1 MNNRHTNGILLMVA
15 FTILAPLL
23 DMSSKLATTTVPVG
37 EITTARFVVQL
48 LCMIPISLALR
59 LPLAASASDIGLTLL
74 RALFLIGSTFCFI
87 AGVAVMPIADALAI
101 VFVMPFIL
109 MFMGWAFFGN
119 RVGPRRIWAS
129 VVGFGGALLVIQPS
143 IAHWGLVALYPL
155 GTAFLF
161 AFYEILTQ
169 ALAPRMHPVTMQLH
183 TSIAGSLITLLLL
196 YLAQGSGIAALDPVL
211 PHGLSWLWLAGVGFW
226 AAVSHL
232 CMTYALKFTPASTLA
247 PLHYLEIVVAVIIGY
262 FVWGTFPNL
271 STWAGIAVIV
281 GSGLYIIHRE
291 HITAGQD
298 PAKPPPMP
306 STAI

>member
-1 MNNRHTNGILLMVA
+1 MTNHPSRGILLMVA

-23 DMSSKLATTTVPVG
+23 DMSSKLATTTIPVG
-37 EITTARFVVQL
+37 QITTARFVVQL
-48 LCMIPISLALR
+48 LCMIPIFLALR
-59 LPLAASASDIGLTLL
+59 LPLAASAKDIGLTLL

-129 VVGFGGALLVIQPS
+129 VVGFGGALMVIQPS
-143 IAHWGLVALYPL
+143 VASWGLVALYPL
-155 GTAFLF
+155 GTAFFF

-169 ALAPRMHPVTMQLH
+169 ALAPRMHPVTIQLH
-183 TSIAGSLITLLLL
+183 TSIAGSLITVPLL

-211 PHGLSWLWLAGVGFW
+211 PHGIAWAWLAGVGFW

-232 CMTYALKFTPASTLA
+232 CMTFALKFAPASTLA
-247 PLHYLEIVVAVIIGY
+247 PLHYLEIVVAVVIGY

-291 HITAGQD
+291 HVTAGQD
-298 PAKPPPMP
+298 HAKPPPMP
-306 STAI
+306 SEAI

>member
-1 MNNRHTNGILLMVA
+1 MTNRPSNGILLMVA
-15 FTILAPLL
+15 FTLFAPLL
-23 DMSSKLATTTVPVG
+23 DMSSKLATTTIPVG

-48 LCMIPISLALR
+48 LCMIPIFLALR
-59 LPLAASASDIGLTLL
+59 LPLAASAKDIGLTLL

-129 VVGFGGALLVIQPS
+129 VVGFGGALMVIQPS
-143 IAHWGLVALYPL
+143 VASWGLVALYPL
-155 GTAFLF
+155 GTAFFF

-169 ALAPRMHPVTMQLH
+169 ALAPRMHPVTIQLH
-183 TSIAGSLITLLLL
+183 TSIAGSLITVPLL

-211 PHGLSWLWLAGVGFW
+211 PHGIAWAWLAGVGFW

-232 CMTYALKFTPASTLA
+232 CMTFALKFAPASTLA
-247 PLHYLEIVVAVIIGY
+247 PLHYLEIVVAVVIGY

-291 HITAGQD
+291 HVTAGQD
-298 PAKPPPMP
+298 HAKPPPMP
-306 STAI
+306 SEAI

>member
-1 MNNRHTNGILLMVA
+1 MTRHSNGILLMVA

-23 DMSSKLATTTVPVG
+23 DMSSKLATETLPVG
-37 EITTARFVVQL
+37 QITTARFVVQL
-48 LCMIPISLALR
+48 LCMIPVSLALR
-59 LPLAASASDIGLTLL
+59 LPLSASATDIGLTLL

-119 RVGPRRIWAS
+119 RVGPRRIGAS
-129 VVGFGGALLVIQPS
+129 AVGFGGALLVIQPS
-143 IAHWGLVALYPL
+143 VSHWGLVALYPL

-161 AFYEILTQ
+161 SFYEILTQ
-169 ALAPRMHPVTMQLH
+169 SLAPRMHPVTMQLH
-183 TSIAGSLITLLLL
+183 TSIAGSLITVPLL
-196 YLAQGSGIAALDPVL
+196 YLANGSGITAIDALM
-211 PHGLSWLWLAGVGFW
+211 PHGTAWLWLFGVGFW

-232 CMTYALKFTPASTLA
+232 CMTFALKFAPAATLA

-271 STWAGIAVIV
+271 STWAGIVVIV

-291 HITAGQD
+291 HVTAGAD

-306 STAI
+306 TTAV